1 MNLKTTYLRC
11 TNCGSRTEVPARD
24 AREAVPRTMT
34 MAAASTNDVTNADP
48 MLDDIAV
55 ELAAM
60 QAIARALASIRN
72 SETRQRVVM
81 WATERFRIPTT
92 FAAPARPTAPAS
104 IADDPALAV
113 ETLYDL
119 FDHPRTT
126 AAMPASQAMQIALA
140 ETEDDTL
147 TLTDLPPQAAAAPAQ
162 AHDATTPREEP
173 ALDTL
178 VKGFANELQR
188 LAVEWQTV

>member
-1 MNLKTTYLRC
+1 
-11 TNCGSRTEVPARD
+11 
-24 AREAVPRTMT
+24 MT
-34 MAAASTNDVTNADP
+34 MAAASSDDLTHADP
-48 MLDDIAV
+48 TLDDIAV

-60 QAIARALASIRN
+60 QAIARALASIRDP
-72 SETRQRVVM
+72 ETRQRVVM
-81 WATERFRIPTT
+81 WATVRFRIPTT
-92 FAAPARPTAPAS
+92 LAAPARPTAPAS
-104 IADDPALAV
+104 LADDPALAV
-113 ETLYDL
+113 ETLNDL

-140 ETEDDTL
+140 EIEDDTL
-147 TLTDLPPQAAAAPAQ
+147 TLTDPLPQAAAAQ
-162 AHDATTPREEP
+162 ARDVATTPREEP

>member
-1 MNLKTTYLRC
+1 MI
-11 TNCGSRTEVPARD
+11 
-24 AREAVPRTMT
+24 
-34 MAAASTNDVTNADP
+34 MAAAPSNDMTHADP
-48 MLDDIAV
+48 TLDDIAV

-60 QAIARALASIRN
+60 QAIARALSSIRD

-92 FAAPARPTAPAS
+92 LAAPARPTAPAS
-104 IADDPALAV
+104 SADDPALAV

-126 AAMPASQAMQIALA
+126 AVMPASQAMQIALA
-140 ETEDDTL
+140 GSEDDTL
-147 TLTDLPPQAAAAPAQ
+147 TLTDPLPHAAGAEAR
-162 AHDATTPREEP
+162 DVTTVPREEP